1 MLGDYVQGTHSAPC
15 SVKQEQEVSRKDGNL
30 PTLPALALADS
41 VLNETLRLTAAPFIT
56 REVMADL
63 ALPMADGREFSL
75 RRGDR
80 LLLFP
85 FLSPQKDPEIYTE
98 PEVSSRARAVG
109 CGEDERRQDRP
120 AVSANPVCSSLPLQ
134 PGSCHLHSPLAK
146 PRPVQSSPFPLC
158 SVVTSLDQIPSPL
171 SWHRLVWGDIT
182 HLLLI
187 SGV

>member
-1 MLGDYVQGTHSAPC
+1 MVTWLFPPCCMTVCKVNPPPIALFVQWARGQLANPSC
-15 SVKQEQEVSRKDGNL
+15 
-30 PTLPALALADS
+30 LALADS

-98 PEVSSRARAVG
+98 PEVSSRGRVG
-109 CGEDERRQDRP
+109 HLRDCGSGGNKRLGHQPSRTWQP
-120 AVSANPVCSSLPLQ
+120 AVIFAPSAAWELSSLRSL
-134 PGSCHLHSPLAK
+134 K
-146 PRPVQSSPFPLC
+146 PAPVQSLP
-158 SVVTSLDQIPSPL
+158 IML
-171 SWHRLVWGDIT
+171 SCDK
-182 HLLLI
+182 
-187 SGV
+187 SA

>member
-1 MLGDYVQGTHSAPC
+1 MSSGKENSPL
-15 SVKQEQEVSRKDGNL
+15 
-30 PTLPALALADS
+30 TLPALALADS

-98 PEVSSRARAVG
+98 PEVSSREGQGCLSQELWGVG
-109 CGEDERRQDRP
+109 KMTEG
-120 AVSANPVCSSLPLQ
+120 SA
-134 PGSCHLHSPLAK
+134 SPE
-146 PRPVQSSPFPLC
+146 
-158 SVVTSLDQIPSPL
+158 
-171 SWHRLVWGDIT
+171 W
-182 HLLLI
+182 
-187 SGV
+187 

>member
-1 MLGDYVQGTHSAPC
+1 MS
-15 SVKQEQEVSRKDGNL
+15 SRRKGSL
-30 PTLPALALADS
+30 LTLPALPALADS

-98 PEVSSRARAVG
+98 PEVSSRARA
-109 CGEDERRQDRP
+109 DY
-120 AVSANPVCSSLPLQ
+120 
-134 PGSCHLHSPLAK
+134 PGSCG
-146 PRPVQSSPFPLC
+146 
-158 SVVTSLDQIPSPL
+158 
-171 SWHRLVWGDIT
+171 VWGKRRT
-182 HLLLI
+182 ESLV
-187 SGV
+187 SPEW

>member
-1 MLGDYVQGTHSAPC
+1 MSSGKENSPL
-15 SVKQEQEVSRKDGNL
+15 
-30 PTLPALALADS
+30 TLPALALADS

-98 PEVSSRARAVG
+98 PEVSSREGQGWLSQELWGVG
-109 CGEDERRQDRP
+109 KMTEG
-120 AVSANPVCSSLPLQ
+120 SA
-134 PGSCHLHSPLAK
+134 SPE
-146 PRPVQSSPFPLC
+146 
-158 SVVTSLDQIPSPL
+158 
-171 SWHRLVWGDIT
+171 W
-182 HLLLI
+182 
-187 SGV
+187 

>member
-1 MLGDYVQGTHSAPC
+1 MSKGLAGTMQCTLCHLAFPTLCDHVQGIHP
-15 SVKQEQEVSRKDGNL
+15 
-30 PTLPALALADS
+30 PATALFVQRLRGQLINPSCLALADS

-98 PEVSSRARAVG
+98 PEVSSRAGPVVVG
-109 CGEDERRQDRP
+109 RMCDQLVLSG
-120 AVSANPVCSSLPLQ
+120 SLL
-134 PGSCHLHSPLAK
+134 
-146 PRPVQSSPFPLC
+146 
-158 SVVTSLDQIPSPL
+158 
-171 SWHRLVWGDIT
+171 
-182 HLLLI
+182 
-187 SGV
+187 

>member
-1 MLGDYVQGTHSAPC
+1 MTACKVHPLPVALFVQRARG
-15 SVKQEQEVSRKDGNL
+15 Q
-30 PTLPALALADS
+30 LANPSCLTLADS

-98 PEVSSRARAVG
+98 PEVSSRGRAG
-109 CGEDERRQDRP
+109 HLRDCGSGETRDWVISHPGRG
-120 AVSANPVCSSLPLQ
+120 SLL
-134 PGSCHLHSPLAK
+134 
-146 PRPVQSSPFPLC
+146 
-158 SVVTSLDQIPSPL
+158 
-171 SWHRLVWGDIT
+171 
-182 HLLLI
+182 
-187 SGV
+187 